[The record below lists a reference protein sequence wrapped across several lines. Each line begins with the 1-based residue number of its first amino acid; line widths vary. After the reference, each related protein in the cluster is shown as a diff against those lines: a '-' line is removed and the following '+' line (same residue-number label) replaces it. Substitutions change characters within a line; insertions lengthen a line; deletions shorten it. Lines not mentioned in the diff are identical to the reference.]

1 MNHLLMK
8 ATRELLQITLRDMA
22 NATHIQFSTYKD
34 IELGRLTATRN
45 QLERIQQVFA
55 RYRARDQ
62 KRLAKWNTA
71 VSEKGGGE

>member
-22 NATHIQFSTYKD
+22 NATHIQLSTYKD

-55 RYRARDQ
+55 RHRARDQ

-71 VSEKGGGE
+71 VGEKGGRE